1 MPTPSLYIRKKN
13 TDGLWRYG
21 RVKEG
26 RGFRTTDIVGPFFA
40 RPFINRKQ
48 VWKTLLAST
57 FKKAKEE
64 AEQLNAALEA
74 KAKGLTVAE
83 AEALS
88 NANRIPIRTAV
99 DTYLEQKSGKA
110 KKTVAQY
117 RLTLHEF
124 IESLDEQVQ
133 FLDEIN
139 ENVLRRYKRFMSV
152 QGYAGKTV
160 NTRLNIVFFLLKKNG
175 VGARIPRD
183 EMPTIE
189 EEVAVPYTEA
199 ELKTLFDVMDEET
212 RLRYKFF
219 LGTGCRD
226 KEVTYASWNDI
237 NWTKG
242 EFHVRKKDDVEFFPK
257 SHESR
262 TVPLPKNL
270 LELLKAGRKK
280 ALHERWIFVNQEKHP
295 ENHFLRKLKQI
306 AKGAGLNCGHCKT
319 TITEGRYDK
328 KIQLQVSCKD
338 RAVCKHIYL
347 HRFRKTCATRWIEHG
362 IPVRTVQA
370 WLGHKNLE
378 TTMIYLGVTDST
390 KLRNEIDKAF
400 GD

>member
-1 MPTPSLYIRKKN
+1 L
-13 TDGLWRYG
+13 
-21 RVKEG
+21 
-26 RGFRTTDIVGPFFA
+26 
-40 RPFINRKQ
+40 
-48 VWKTLLAST
+48 
-57 FKKAKEE
+57 
-64 AEQLNAALEA
+64 
-74 KAKGLTVAE
+74 
-83 AEALS
+83 
-88 NANRIPIRTAV
+88 IRTAV
-99 DTYLEQKSGKA
+99 VTYLEQKSGKA

-117 RLTLHEF
+117 RLTLYGF
-124 IESLDEQVQ
+124 LASLDGQVR

-139 ENVLRRYKRFMSV
+139 EDVLRRYKKFMAA

-160 NTRLNIVFFLLKKNG
+160 DTRLNIVFFLLKKNG
-175 VGARIPRD
+175 VVARIPRD

-189 EEVAVPYTEA
+189 EEVAVPYTDD
-199 ELKTLFDVMDEET
+199 ELQTLFAAMDDET

-237 NWTKG
+237 NRTKG

-257 SHESR
+257 GHESR
-262 TVPLPKNL
+262 TVPLPKSL

-280 ALHERWIFVNQEKHP
+280 ALHERWVFVNEEGRP
-295 ENHFLRKLKQI
+295 ENHFLRKLKGI
-306 AKGAGLNCGHCKT
+306 AKRAGLNCGHCKT
-319 TITEGRYDK
+319 TITEGRYDRK
-328 KIQLQVSCKD
+328 MRLQVSCKD
-338 RAVCKHIYL
+338 RPVCKHFYL

-378 TTMIYLGVTDST
+378 TTMIYLGVTDSA
-390 KLRNEIDKAF
+390 KLRNEIDQAF

>member
-1 MPTPSLYIRKKN
+1 VPTPSLYIRKKN
-13 TDGLWRYG
+13 PNGVWRYG

-26 RGFRTTDIVGPFFA
+26 RGFRTTDVVGPFFA
-40 RPFINRKQ
+40 RPFINSKQ
-48 VWKTLLAST
+48 VWKSLSAST
-57 FKKAKEE
+57 FKRAKEE
-64 AEQLNAALEA
+64 VEQLSAALEA
-74 KAKGLTVAE
+74 QAKGLTVAE

-124 IESLDEQVQ
+124 IESLDGQVR

-139 ENVLRRYKRFMSV
+139 EDVLRRYKKFMSV

-160 NTRLNIVFFLLKKNG
+160 DTRLNIVFFLLKKNG
-175 VGARIPRD
+175 VAARIPRD

-189 EEVAVPYTEA
+189 EEVAVPYA
-199 ELKTLFDVMDEET
+199 GDELTRLFDAMNEDE

-226 KEVTYASWNDI
+226 KEVTYATWHDI

-262 TVPLPKNL
+262 TVPLPKSL
-270 LELLKAGRKK
+270 LELLRAARKK
-280 ALHERWIFVNQEKHP
+280 ALHERWIFVNEAGRP
-295 ENHFLRKLKQI
+295 ENHFLRKLKSI
-306 AKGAGLNCGHCKT
+306 VKHAGLNCGHCKT

-328 KIQLQVSCKD
+328 KMQLQVSCKD
-338 RAVCKHIYL
+338 RPVCKHFYL
-347 HRFRKTCATRWIEHG
+347 HRFRKTCATRWVEHG

-390 KLRNEIDKAF
+390 KLRNEIDQAF